1 MNSICRRFLLSAAAV
16 AVMQT
21 AQASVAVIGIVPV
34 QVANQGTEIRIMF
47 NGLPPQPKAYQVQ
60 QSSQLILDFPETTN
74 TTAQSQIPFSNEQI
88 SALNVSSDNAR
99 TRLSLDLKQN
109 SKFSTRVEG
118 NTYIL
123 RVLPTTSPVQQVS
136 TPQAV
141 LPYAAQGISNIG
153 FQRNDKGDGQIII
166 DLSNPKIPV
175 DIQQRNNKIIARFTG
190 NKIPMYL
197 ARRLNVNDFATPV
210 SIVDS
215 FNDGN
220 NGVIEIQASDSFD
233 YMAYQ
238 ADNKLTINV
247 SKKLDSTQ
255 RAMQATKYSGKKI
268 SLDFQD
274 IEVRK
279 VLQLLADFS
288 NENLVAADSV
298 QGNITLHLKDV
309 PVDQALAL
317 ILQTKNLDQRRT
329 GNVIWIAPTSDMIKR
344 DEEQAKLYA
353 QSIKLAPLQTEYVQ
367 LNYAKASDIQKLIS
381 ATKKSSG
388 ESKDPLSGSD
398 DNSGG
403 SLLSPRGTISVDD
416 RTNTIIINDTA
427 TKITQIQQLLKQLDI
442 PVKQVMVEAR
452 IVRASTDFSKSIG
465 VKWGYFGRNGAVT
478 NGTSTRSTGTL
489 VGSSISNVNTL
500 RNESKVT
507 NNLNVD
513 LGSTLSNSPSI
524 AFGLLNTADTLL
536 SLELSALQSDGL
548 GEVLSTPKV
557 MTGDKQEAIIK
568 SGAKIPYATTS
579 ANNGTTTT
587 FQDAVLELKVTP
599 SITPDGKVQMKLNI
613 SKDTLGLL
621 TDAGYA
627 IDTNTLQTNVLV
639 NNGETVVLGGLY
651 ENSTSNNVSKVP
663 LLGDIPGLGNLFKNR
678 TRTEQKRELLI
689 FITPR
694 IVNDTFSRNH

>member
-1 MNSICRRFLLSAAAV
+1 MNSISRQLLLGTAVVAIMQAAQAGV
-16 AVMQT
+16 AVTNVVPMQL
-21 AQASVAVIGIVPV
+21 
-34 QVANQGTEIRIMF
+34 NQGTEVRVMF

-60 QSSQLILDFPETTN
+60 QASQLILDFPDTANSTT
-74 TTAQSQIPFSNEQI
+74 QSQIPFSNDQV
-88 SALNVSSDNAR
+88 SALNLSSDNGR
-99 TRLSLDLKQN
+99 TRLNVDLKQN

-123 RVLPTTSPVQQVS
+123 KIVPASQVNDVKPVS
-136 TPQAV
+136 TVASAV
-141 LPYAAQGISNIG
+141 QGVSNIS
-153 FQRNDKGDGQIII
+153 FQRNDKGAGQIII
-166 DLSNPKIPV
+166 DLSDPKTPV
-175 DIQQRNNKIIARFTG
+175 DVQQRNNKIIARFAG

-210 SIVDS
+210 SVVDS
-215 FNDGN
+215 YNDGN
-220 NGVIEIQASDSFD
+220 NGIVEIQANNSFD

-238 ADNKLTINV
+238 AENKLTINV
-247 SKKLDSTQ
+247 SKKVDPSQ
-255 RAMQATKYSGKKI
+255 RATQAPKYTGKKI

-274 IEVRK
+274 IEIRR

-288 NENLVAADSV
+288 GENIVVADNV
-298 QGNITLHLKDV
+298 QGSITLHLKDV
-309 PVDQALAL
+309 PADQALAL

-329 GNVIWIAPTSDMIKR
+329 GNVIWIAATADMIKY
-344 DEEQAKLYA
+344 DEEQAKLYS
-353 QSIKLAPLQTEYVQ
+353 QSIKLAPLQTEYIQ

-381 ATKKSSG
+381 ATKKSG
-388 ESKDPLSGSD
+388 NTDGREPTDGN
-398 DNSGG
+398 DNGGG

-416 RTNTIIINDTA
+416 RTNTIIVNDTA
-427 TKITQIQQLLKQLDI
+427 NKISQIQDLLKQLDI

-465 VKWGYFGRNGAVT
+465 VKWGYRGRSSSVT
-478 NGTSTRSTGTL
+478 NGTDTRSTGSL
-489 VGSSISNVNTL
+489 IGSSIANVENIYAG
-500 RNESKVT
+500 RPVS
-507 NNLNVD
+507 NNLSVD
-513 LGSTLSNSPSI
+513 LGSTIANSSSI
-524 AFGLLNTADTLL
+524 AFGILNTADSLL
-536 SLELSALQSDGL
+536 SLELSALQTDGL

-557 MTGDKQEAIIK
+557 MTGDKQEAVIK
-568 SGAKIPYATTS
+568 SGAKIPYSTTS

-621 TDAGYA
+621 TAAGYA

-651 ENSTSNNVSKVP
+651 ENTTSNSVNKVP

-678 TRTEQKRELLI
+678 TRSEQKRELLI

-694 IVNDTFSRNH
+694 IVNDTVSRNH